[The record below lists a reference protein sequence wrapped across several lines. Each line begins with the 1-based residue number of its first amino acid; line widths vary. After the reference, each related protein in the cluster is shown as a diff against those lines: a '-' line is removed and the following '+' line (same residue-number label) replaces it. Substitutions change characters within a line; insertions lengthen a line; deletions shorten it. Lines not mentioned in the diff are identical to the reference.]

1 MNTNSIYQSP
11 EAELIDTQGGDIKL
25 ASLSQ
30 RLGGALIDGV
40 IGVAA
45 AIAMMMAMGT
55 WEKTLQGIEPTLLET
70 VIQGTFGFAFFII
83 VHGYLLKTSG
93 QTVGKRIVGSK
104 IVLTDDKPA
113 PFFTIIFR
121 RSLPVALAS
130 IVPYIGG
137 LLVIIDSLLVFRS
150 DRRCAHDLIAG
161 TKVIRVK
168 K

>member
-1 MNTNSIYQSP
+1 MNTDNIYRSP
-11 EAELIDTQGGDIKL
+11 EAELLGTQGGDIEL

-55 WEKTLQGIEPTLLET
+55 WEKTVQGIEPTLLET
-70 VIQGTFGFAFFII
+70 LIQGIFGFAFFIL

-104 IVLTDDKPA
+104 IVLTNDTPA

-121 RSLPVALAS
+121 RTLPVALAS
-130 IVPYIGG
+130 IIPYIGG
-137 LLVIIDSLLVFRS
+137 LLIIIDSLLIFRA

>member
-1 MNTNSIYQSP
+1 MNTGNIYRSQ
-11 EAELIDTQGGDIKL
+11 EAELLGTQGGNIEL
-25 ASLSQ
+25 ASLPQ

-45 AIAMMMAMGT
+45 AIAMAMTIGT

-70 VIQGTFGFAFFII
+70 LIQGVFGFAFFVL
-83 VHGYLLKTSG
+83 VHGHLLKTSG

-104 IVLTDDKPA
+104 IVLINDAPA

-130 IVPYIGG
+130 IIPYIGG
-137 LLVIIDSLLVFRS
+137 LLIIIDSLLVFRA

-161 TKVIRVK
+161 TKVIRAK